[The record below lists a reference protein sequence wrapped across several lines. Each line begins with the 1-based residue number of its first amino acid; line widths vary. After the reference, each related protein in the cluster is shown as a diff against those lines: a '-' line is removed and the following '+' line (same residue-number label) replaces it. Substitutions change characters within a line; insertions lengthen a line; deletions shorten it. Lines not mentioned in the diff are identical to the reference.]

1 MHALPATAVSG
12 LLSKQADHGACKRVL
27 LHAVPLDRSY
37 QALRQLAQPNVCIIV
52 RMELGKPPPED
63 GRLKEELD
71 GFSFT
76 ALAVPDNWSRPSSA
90 AGSPRCA

>member
-1 MHALPATAVSG
+1 MVLASVFYCMLYRWIVS
-12 LLSKQADHGACKRVL
+12 LRF
-27 LHAVPLDRSY
+27 Y
-37 QALRQLAQPNVCIIV
+37 QALRQQAQPNVCIIV